1 MIQCPPQHLR
11 ESQTLSGQM
20 TAVGSAA
27 EPSEST
33 ASFAADPAAAA
44 AGSEAAASASTSAVA
59 TEPAAAAAAAEPA
72 ALAALAAAAAAAA
85 EPAAAALAS
94 APAGGRHVY
103 TSHNVTRTGKDRWV
117 WEHRRREV
125 HKI

>member
-72 ALAALAAAAAAAA
+72 AAAG
-85 EPAAAALAS
+85 AS

-103 TSHNVTRTGKDRWV
+103 TSHNVNRTEKDRWV

-125 HKI
+125 HKL